1 MHTKADITHFGACP
15 AALPTEVPEKG
26 TQALL
31 GDSGASLSCGAKSG
45 F

>member
-15 AALPTEVPEKG
+15 AALSTEVSENV
-26 TQALL
+26 TQVLL
-31 GDSGASLSCGAKSG
+31 ADSGTSLSCGAKSR